1 MSVKKEIDKKPH
13 DEKLQQKLIEYEQWL
28 LKLGEGKLHS
38 KGTIDDSHSDI
49 VEVPINMCCD
59 TKDAV
64 VKEVFDDF
72 ELNIGNAEYF
82 KSRVLLAATN
92 QIVNEVNNELVDKI
106 TGNMHTFHGIDTVG
120 DLDNT
125 AM

>member
-1 MSVKKEIDKKPH
+1 M
-13 DEKLQQKLIEYEQWL
+13 

-38 KGTIDDSHSDI
+38 KGPIDDSHSDI

-64 VKEVFDDF
+64 VNKVFDDF

-92 QIVNEVNNELVDKI
+92 RIVNDVNNELVDKI
-106 TGNMHTFHGIDTVG
+106 PGNMHTSHSIHTVG
-120 DLDNT
+120 DLDT
-125 AM
+125 TTMF